1 MITQKKILT
10 VVGARPQFVKAAAL
24 SREIGKYPQLQ
35 EKIIHTGQHF
45 DDSMSKVFFE
55 EMDIP
60 EPHFRFNINSMSHGA
75 MTGTMLIEIEKVIS
89 AENPNLVLLYGDT
102 NSTLAGVLAARKL
115 NCKIAHVESGL
126 RFFDNT
132 IPEEVNRLVAD
143 RLSDILF
150 CPTQT
155 AVDNLLKEGYEQ
167 FGIDIVRTGD
177 IMCDTVFYYR
187 EKMYRQSFPEL
198 DAVINNEPFV
208 LLTCHREASTRE
220 ENLSIVVNAVNQIA
234 ADSKVIFPVHPRTRK
249 KAELLN
255 LQFHPNVVMIEPQGY
270 FSILYLL
277 HKCSHVI
284 TDSGGLQK
292 EAYLMGRK
300 CLFLHRNTPW
310 VELADNKFVTCTSI
324 NEAEIAAQYGVMLNA
339 SPDFSINL
347 YGDGT
352 TAKTITQYIC
362 RYLNLPNTCSTE

>member
-1 MITQKKILT
+1 MTTRKKIVT
-10 VVGARPQFVKAAAL
+10 IVGARPQFVKAAAL
-24 SREIGKYPQLQ
+24 SREIGKYPQLE

-60 EPHFRFNINSMSHGA
+60 EPHYRFHINSMSHGA
-75 MTGTMLIEIEKVIS
+75 MTGTMLIEIEKVLV
-89 AENPNLVLLYGDT
+89 AENPDLVLLYGDT

-132 IPEEVNRLVAD
+132 MPEETNRLVAD

-150 CPTQT
+150 CPTQ
-155 AVDNLLKEGYEQ
+155 AAIDNLVKEGFEH

-177 IMCDTVFYYR
+177 IMCDTVLYYR
-187 EKMYRQSFPEL
+187 EKMYRQTFPEL
-198 DAVINNEPFV
+198 DAAINNEPFA
-208 LLTCHREASTRE
+208 LLTCHRENSTRE
-220 ENLSIVVNAVNQIA
+220 EYLPIIVHAINHIA
-234 ADSKVIFPVHPRTRK
+234 ATTKVIFPVHPRTRK
-249 KAELLN
+249 KAEALN
-255 LQFHPNVVMIEPQGY
+255 LLFHRNVIMTDPLGY

-300 CLFLHRNTPW
+300 SLFLHPNTSW
-310 VELADNKFVTCTSI
+310 VELVENHFVTCTSL
-324 NEAEIAAQYGVMLNA
+324 NETEIAIQYKAMLNA
-339 SPDFSINL
+339 KPDFSISL

-352 TAKTITQYIC
+352 TATTITQYIC
-362 RYLNLPNTCSTE
+362 RYLNLPDTCSTE

>member
-1 MITQKKILT
+1 MTTRKKILT

-24 SREIGKYPQLQ
+24 SREILKHPELE

-60 EPHFRFNINSMSHGA
+60 EPHFRFNINSMTHGA
-75 MTGTMLIEIEKVIS
+75 MTGTMLIEIEKVMS
-89 AENPNLVLLYGDT
+89 DENPDLVLLYGDT

-115 NCKIAHVESGL
+115 NLKIAHVESGL

-155 AVDNLLKEGYEQ
+155 AIDNLIKEGYEQ
-167 FGIDIVRTGD
+167 YGIDLVRTGD

-187 EKMYRQSFPEL
+187 QKMRQQTFPQL
-198 DAVINNEPFV
+198 DAIINNEPFV
-208 LLTCHREASTRE
+208 LLTCHRDNSTKQE
-220 ENLSIVVNAVNQIA
+220 HLPIIVNALNKIA
-234 ADSKVIFPVHPRTRK
+234 ATSKVIFPVHPRTK
-249 KAELLN
+249 KKLEEWN
-255 LQFHPNVVMIEPQGY
+255 LTFSDNVVMIEPQGY
-270 FSILYLL
+270 FSMLYLL
-277 HKCSHVI
+277 DKCHTVI
-284 TDSGGLQK
+284 SDSGGLQK
-292 EAYLMGRK
+292 EAYLMGKK
-300 CLFLHRNTPW
+300 CLFLHPYTPW
-310 VELADNKFVTCTSI
+310 VELVENGFVTCTSLH
-324 NEAEIAAQYGVMLNA
+324 EEEILKQYQAMLQA
-339 SPDFSINL
+339 SPDFSIQL

-352 TAKTITQYIC
+352 SAKTITEYIC
-362 RYLNLPNTCSTE
+362 TYLNPNTHV